1 MYSKSDQI
9 RNVEIQELCG
19 VAITLWVTE
28 ECMKFNQVKTVLWLH
43 WCVSIL
49 QLQRRAQPTL
59 LITPLINLLLHKSAN
74 QVRFV
79 MKTMR

>member
-1 MYSKSDQI
+1 MYSKSDQV

-28 ECMKFNQVKTVLWLH
+28 ERMKFNQVKTVFWLH
-43 WCVSIL
+43 TSRL
-49 QLQRRAQPTL
+49 QLQRRPLPTL
-59 LITPLINLLLHKSAN
+59 AITPLINLLLHKSAN